1 MIYLEAIYRHP
12 RFLTTCTYAFYAAFL
27 GRAADISLVFG
38 EYVLYAAGHEVNQ
51 WNQRAVSLTCI
62 TFVLIIHG
70 TALNWGLRLQNVLG
84 TFKIVLLLLLS
95 FAGIAVLAGC
105 INIDPK
111 PDNFSHLF
119 EGTNSNAN
127 AIVTGLYA
135 VIWFAFFSL
144 RVDPLLI
151 PCHGRSFTG

>member
-27 GRAADISLVFG
+27 GRAAGTSVVFG

-51 WNQRAVSLTCI
+51 WNQRAIGLTCI
-62 TFVLIIHG
+62 TFALILLS
-70 TALNWGLRLQNVLG
+70 TAPNWGLRIQNVLG
-84 TFKIVLLLLLS
+84 TFKIVLLLLIS
-95 FAGIAVLAGC
+95 FAGLAALTGY
-105 INIDPK
+105 IKVDPN

-127 AIVTGLYA
+127 AFVTGVYGA
-135 VIWFAFFSL
+135 IWFASFL
-144 RVDPLLI
+144 LYVDL
-151 PCHGRSFTG
+151 